1 MTTPPPGWYD
11 DGRGTVRWWDGANW
25 TDHVAAP
32 PADQTVAQPTARP
45 SRSPGRQTVAQPTAE
60 TERLDPVDPAPP
72 DPVPP
77 YVASEYATSAYA
89 PAGYPA
95 SGYAASSLEPQAGTV
110 MAPAEPR
117 KSRLWILWVA
127 LGALFVAVVIALI
140 VLSPM
145 LWSGLVAGGDPS
157 SAPSSVASPS
167 AVASPPTEESSAG
180 PVGSAPTE
188 ADKQAA
194 VATVERHN
202 DAWLTGDCDGFMT
215 TTTEALREYMEI
227 TDCATFTVE
236 SRNFAGSVDGYVT
249 TINDVEVVGDAVAVS
264 TSETYTSRFD
274 ADGNQTDET
283 LEYEDRYEY
292 IVVLADGAWVIDDFF
307 AE

>member
-32 PADQTVAQPTARP
+32 PVEQGVDQPTAE
-45 SRSPGRQTVAQPTAE
+45 TVPLAPADQMVDQPTAE
-60 TERLDPVDPAPP
+60 TERLDPLDPAPP
-72 DPVPP
+72 GPVPP

-89 PAGYPA
+89 PAGHPA
-95 SGYAASSLEPQAGTV
+95 SGYAASSLDPQTGAV

-127 LGALFVAVVIALI
+127 LGALLVAVVIALI
-140 VLSPM
+140 VLSPL

-157 SAPSSVASPS
+157 SAPSSVPS
-167 AVASPPTEESSAG
+167 AVATPPTEESSAG
-180 PVGSAPTE
+180 SAGSTPTE

-202 DAWLTGDCDGFMT
+202 DAWLTADCDGFMA
-215 TTTEALREYMEI
+215 TTTESLREYMEI
-227 TDCATFTVE
+227 TDCAAFTVE

-274 ADGNQTDET
+274 AEGNQTDET

-292 IVVLADGAWVIDDFF
+292 IVVPVDGAWVIDDFF